1 MGDQGL
7 IPGSERFPWRSEWQP
22 TPAFLPGESH
32 GQRTLAGYSPWGC
45 QESNMTERPT
55 HTWSFSTWHPR
66 PWGHSPG
73 LLVQSLCSPG
83 IRSSP
88 GGQSQISC
96 EWVWCRVA
104 AEGGSGRGKTGTKDE
119 NYVVYTKLASLMAH
133 IKESACQCKRQ
144 GLDPWVWKIAWR
156 RKWQPTPV
164 FLPEK
169 SHGQRS
175 LVGYSLGGRKRA
187 GPD

>member
-1 MGDQGL
+1 MGDLGS
-7 IPGSERFPWRSEWQP
+7 IPGSGKS
-22 TPAFLPGESH
+22 PGEGNGNQLQCSSLENPMD
-32 GQRTLAGYSPWGC
+32 GGGWLQSTEYSPWGC

-66 PWGHSPG
+66 PWGHNPG

-133 IKESACQCKRQ
+133 IKESACQCIPPQEMLKHSSVSVSV
-144 GLDPWVWKIAWR
+144 G
-156 RKWQPTPV
+156 
-164 FLPEK
+164 
-169 SHGQRS
+169 S
-175 LVGYSLGGRKRA
+175 LSPGAHKLLF
-187 GPD
+187 